1 MKDRLKKKLKAK
13 KILGNNPRHA
23 KPVKK
28 KEYPM
33 PPEYNEYLV
42 KLTEMI
48 EQQDELKRILPTLSP
63 EKRAEALPHVREFGK
78 AIENFEQKMAEE
90 YDNFQ
95 ARSRRIDEQ
104 KKEKDDSFA
113 RLYEH
118 LQRGFIVM
126 KHKLPAET
134 FKKFEDTWVGK
145 MSEEDRKE
153 FYELVAHRESY
164 DLENILADPDGR
176 VRRPMKH
183 PQIQMNEAIF
193 EIDRAAYETPEDFK
207 EMEAIYEQ
215 TLASREKADSGLWL
229 LDPEHRPAKRKKI
242 EELDRMI
249 DEALPQLIQ
258 YLASCFAETGKKER
272 KHPDRKKLDAAFA
285 QAGVA
290 QERMYLMYKHTRP
303 ELLEDFTKVCL
314 SAYTKPEEIE
324 AFHARVAKRETE
336 ELDEILAS
344 VGVEKDKE

>member
-13 KILGNNPRHA
+13 KLLGNNPRHSI
-23 KPVKK
+23 PVKK

-48 EQQDELKRILPTLSP
+48 EEQEELKRILPTLPP
-63 EKRAEALPHVREFGK
+63 EKRAEAMPHVREFGK
-78 AIENFEQKMAEE
+78 AVEEFEQKMADE
-90 YDNFQ
+90 YVDFQ
-95 ARSRRIDEQ
+95 KRSRRVEEAENESDEAH
-104 KKEKDDSFA
+104 A

-118 LQRGFIVM
+118 MQRGFIVM

-134 FKKFEDTWVGK
+134 FKKFENRVTGT
-145 MSEEDRKE
+145 MSEASRKE

-193 EIDRAAYETPEDFK
+193 DIDRVVYETPKDFK
-207 EMEAIYEQ
+207 EMEAEYENA
-215 TLASREKADSGLWL
+215 LAVREKLDSGLWL
-229 LDPEHRPAKRKKI
+229 LDPEQRPARRKQI
-242 EELDRMI
+242 EKLDRML
-249 DEALPQLIQ
+249 DEALPELIK
-258 YLASCFAETGKKER
+258 YLASCFLETGKKEL

-285 QAGVA
+285 KAGVA
-290 QERMYLMYKHTRP
+290 HERVYLMYKHTRP
-303 ELLEDFTKVCL
+303 ELLEAFTKVCL

-336 ELDEILAS
+336 ELDKILAS
-344 VGVEKDKE
+344 CGAQKDKE